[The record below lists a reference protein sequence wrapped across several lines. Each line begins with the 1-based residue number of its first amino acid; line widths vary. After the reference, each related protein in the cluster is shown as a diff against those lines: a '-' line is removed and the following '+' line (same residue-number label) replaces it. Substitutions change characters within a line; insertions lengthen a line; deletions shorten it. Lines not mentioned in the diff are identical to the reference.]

1 MGSPGINF
9 RWQNLLFFIF
19 IWGSLAHGQKVN
31 LNKGKAAA
39 KHYYTEIEY
48 QDLNG
53 KLIIPVTIGGE
64 KYRFLFDT
72 GAPNL
77 ISHQLLAK
85 IDFKSLDDL
94 DVKDANLTS
103 RPLHVIRIEALKI
116 GEVDFK
122 NSPFIVNNPKS
133 EFLFNCLSL
142 DGIIGSNLIRNSIVH
157 IDSRQKKIVL
167 TDESKL
173 LPIQDQEYI
182 DMGLSDNQSSPYIWI
197 YLKGEGKVR
206 EQVLLDTGA
215 NGFYDIA
222 ERKIKEIQSHQV
234 FYSIETAKGYKGIS
248 LFGLSSP
255 MVHSRVVIPEISFKG
270 ASFKNVLSISSGSL
284 NSSIG
289 SDLLMYGRVTLD
301 YRRKRFYFNAYDQEV
316 DLKEKLWDISPTL
329 DGSDLVVGLV
339 WSEELA
345 EKVSYGDRI
354 LSIGETEMKDYD
366 VCNFLLKKS
375 LWKDVDSLRIVL
387 KDSSETRQEIN
398 LEKRAWD

>member
-1 MGSPGINF
+1 MCSIRIIF
-9 RWQNLLFFIF
+9 HCKSSLFFALICH
-19 IWGSLAHGQKVN
+19 SMAYGQKVN
-31 LNKGKAAA
+31 LNKGKAAS

-64 KYRFLFDT
+64 EYQFLFDT

-77 ISHQLLAK
+77 ISHQLLTK
-85 IDFKSLDDL
+85 IDFKQIDDI

-103 RPLHVIRIEALKI
+103 NPLHLLRLEPLKI

-122 NSPFIVNNPKS
+122 NRPFIVNNPKS
-133 EFLFNCLSL
+133 EFLFNCLSI
-142 DGIIGSNLIRNSIVH
+142 DGIIGSNLIRKSIVH
-157 IDSRQKKIVL
+157 IDSGKKKIIL

-173 LPIQDQEYI
+173 LPIQDLEFV

-197 YLKGEGKVR
+197 YLMGEGKVR
-206 EQVLLDTGA
+206 EQVLIDTGA
-215 NGFYDIA
+215 NGFYHIA
-222 ERKIKEIQSHQV
+222 QRKVKEIQSHEV
-234 FYSIETAKGYKGIS
+234 FYSIETAMGYEGIS

-255 MVHSRVVIPEISFKG
+255 MVHSRVVIAEISFNG
-270 ASFKNVLSISSGSL
+270 ASFKNVLSVSGGSL

-289 SDLLMYGRVTLD
+289 SDLLNYGQMTLD
-301 YRRKRFYFNAYDQEV
+301 FRRGRFYFNAFDQEI
-316 DLKEKLWDISPTL
+316 DLREKLWDISPTL
-329 DGSDLVVGLV
+329 NGSDLVVGLV

-345 EKVSYGDRI
+345 EKVIYGDRI
-354 LSIGETEMKDYD
+354 LSIDETELKDYD

-375 LWKDVDSLRIVL
+375 LWKGVDSLRIVV
-387 KDSSETRQEIN
+387 KDSSETRQEII